1 MASDMDDGT
10 TLSSARLGFG
20 VEPGYMGRYI
30 EGCWGGRADHRH
42 GVVLLDGPAGEGSCG
57 GAEVHSWKKAETR
70 LGEGGEPWC
79 AGFFSSNPI

>member
-1 MASDMDDGT
+1 MATDMDDGT

-42 GVVLLDGPAGEGSCG
+42 GVVLFDGLRGKGAAGGP
-57 GAEVHSWKKAETR
+57 KFI
-70 LGEGGEPWC
+70 LGKSRNTPR
-79 AGFFSSNPI
+79 